1 VSLVAEH
8 DALGLAELVRS
19 GEVSAHQ
26 LLDQVMASIEATNP
40 PLNAVVT
47 VFEDE
52 ARRAI
57 DQGLPPGPFHGVPFA
72 VKDLWADVAG
82 LVTTNGSRLFA
93 SGPPSTGDSEVI
105 RRYRRA
111 GLVLVAKTNTPELG
125 LSPSTEPALFGAT
138 HNPWDPALTPGGS
151 SGGAAAAVASGLF
164 AMAHASDGGGSIRI
178 PASCCGLFGLKPS
191 RGRITVGPERG
202 EGWNGMSTQHA
213 VTRSVRDS
221 AALLDASAGPMAGDP
236 YWAPPSSSSYLAD
249 AETDPA
255 PLRIGLVTESPTG
268 VPVAPECRQAAE
280 ATARRCEQLGHEIVT
295 LSWPAITDDFM
306 AARSAIVP
314 VQIAVTV
321 DDFLAK
327 TGRSL
332 GPDDLEPM
340 TRRLVDHAR
349 SATATTYVAAVQAMH
364 RLGRTLGVLF
374 EDIDALI
381 TPTMAAP
388 PGPLGALGP
397 DDLDRFIQTSGAMT
411 AFTYLVNLTGQPA
424 MSIPLDRSPDG
435 IPIGSQV
442 IGRFGDEATL
452 FRLAG
457 QLERAH
463 TWFDDTVA
471 LPVP

>member
-1 VSLVAEH
+1 
-8 DALGLAELVRS
+8 
-19 GEVSAHQ
+19 
-26 LLDQVMASIEATNP
+26 
-40 PLNAVVT
+40 
-47 VFEDE
+47 
-52 ARRAI
+52 
-57 DQGLPPGPFHGVPFA
+57 
-72 VKDLWADVAG
+72 
-82 LVTTNGSRLFA
+82 
-93 SGPPSTGDSEVI
+93 
-105 RRYRRA
+105 
-111 GLVLVAKTNTPELG
+111 
-125 LSPSTEPALFGAT
+125 
-138 HNPWDPALTPGGS
+138 
-151 SGGAAAAVASGLF
+151 
-164 AMAHASDGGGSIRI
+164 
-178 PASCCGLFGLKPS
+178 
-191 RGRITVGPERG
+191 
-202 EGWNGMSTQHA
+202 
-213 VTRSVRDS
+213 
-221 AALLDASAGPMAGDP
+221 
-236 YWAPPSSSSYLAD
+236 
-249 AETDPA
+249 
-255 PLRIGLVTESPTG
+255 
-268 VPVAPECRQAAE
+268 
-280 ATARRCEQLGHEIVT
+280 VT

>member
-1 VSLVAEH
+1 
-8 DALGLAELVRS
+8 
-19 GEVSAHQ
+19 
-26 LLDQVMASIEATNP
+26 
-40 PLNAVVT
+40 
-47 VFEDE
+47 
-52 ARRAI
+52 
-57 DQGLPPGPFHGVPFA
+57 
-72 VKDLWADVAG
+72 
-82 LVTTNGSRLFA
+82 
-93 SGPPSTGDSEVI
+93 
-105 RRYRRA
+105 
-111 GLVLVAKTNTPELG
+111 
-125 LSPSTEPALFGAT
+125 
-138 HNPWDPALTPGGS
+138 
-151 SGGAAAAVASGLF
+151 
-164 AMAHASDGGGSIRI
+164 MAHASDGGGSIRI

-236 YWAPPSSSSYLAD
+236 YWAPPGSSSYLTD
-249 AETDPA
+249 AGTDPA
-255 PLRIGLVTESPTG
+255 PLRVGLITESPTS

-280 ATARRCEQLGHEIVT
+280 ATARRCEQLGHEIVP
-295 LSWPAITDDFM
+295 LSWPAITDDLM

-340 TRRLVDHAR
+340 TRRLVDHSR
-349 SATATTYVAAVQAMH
+349 STTATTYVAAVQAMH

-374 EDIDALI
+374 EDIDALV

-463 TWFDDTVA
+463 PWFDDAVA
-471 LPVP
+471 LPAP